1 MSLKCPDCPFLAGEK
16 SELKKHTNSVHAK
29 KNNCQF
35 CGKSFVSPNTLK
47 RHVAAVHEER
57 KDFQCQICEKRFSRQ
72 GDLRRHV
79 ATVHEAVSYTHLRAH
94 ET

>member
-35 CGKSFVSPNTLK
+35 CAKSFVCPSNLK
-47 RHVAAVHEER
+47 RHVATVHEERKDFQCEICQKRFSWQGYLNQHVAAVHEER
-57 KDFQCQICEKRFSRQ
+57 KDFQCEI
-72 GDLRRHV
+72 
-79 ATVHEAVSYTHLRAH
+79 
-94 ET
+94 